1 MASMTTRQHYQA
13 VMHRQPGVRTLLWEF
28 GYWTATVERWYG
40 EGLTSS
46 PFMPPLGMAPG
57 NGVFGDALPFPHM
70 PGLVRYRDIDIHR
83 QMRFDEG
90 TVRIP
95 VNWRHCPAFAEQVL
109 EENATTRLMINGDG
123 VKVRVSKSNDSLPQ
137 FLDWPVRD
145 RASWEQIK
153 AERFGPDVAKR
164 FPDRWQAMVPAFKQ
178 RDYPLGLVM
187 DGFFSAPRELLGVEN
202 QLMMYYD
209 DPELMQDIN
218 AHLAD
223 VWLAVIEDVI
233 SQIDLD
239 FVYIWEDM
247 SFKNGPLMSPAAFRT
262 FIVPYYK
269 RVTSF
274 LRAHGIDVIFVDS
287 DGYCM
292 ELIPG
297 FIDGGVTGMYPFECQ
312 AGMNIVE
319 VRKRFPQLLIQGGL
333 DKTKVAAGPAAIDA
347 ELAAKLPVLLAQGGY
362 IPFCDHL
369 VPPDVSWENYTC
381 LRQRIREYVERY
393 QPE

>member
-1 MASMTTRQHYQA
+1 MTSREHYRA

-40 EGLTSS
+40 EGLPSS
-46 PFMPPLGMAPG
+46 PFMPPMGLPPG
-57 NGVFGDALPFPHM
+57 NGVFGEALPFPHM
-70 PGLVRYRDIDIHR
+70 PGLVRYRDLDIHR
-83 QMRFDEG
+83 QVGHDDG
-90 TVRIP
+90 AIRIP
-95 VNWRHCPAFAEQVL
+95 VNWRHSPAFGERIL
-109 EENATTRLMINGDG
+109 EEDADTRVMINGDG
-123 VKVRVSKSNDSLPQ
+123 VKVRVNKGNDSLPQ
-137 FLDWPVRD
+137 YLEFPVYD
-145 RASWEQIK
+145 RASWETIK
-153 AERFGPDVAKR
+153 SERFGPDIAKR
-164 FPDRWQAMVPAFKQ
+164 FPDRWQNMLPAFRR

-209 DPELMQDIN
+209 DPELMHDIN
-218 AHLAD
+218 DHLANT
-223 VWLAVIEDVI
+223 WLAAVEEVV
-233 SQIDLD
+233 SQVDID
-239 FVYIWEDM
+239 FVYVWEDM

-274 LRAHGIDVIFVDS
+274 LRAHGIDVIFVDT

-312 AGMNIVE
+312 AGMDIVE

-333 DKTKVAAGPAAIDA
+333 DKTKVAAGPETIDA

-362 IPFCDHL
+362 IPYCDHL
-369 VPPDVSWENYTC
+369 VPPDVSWENYTY
-381 LRQRIREYVERY
+381 LRKRIQEYVGEY
-393 QPE
+393 QPM